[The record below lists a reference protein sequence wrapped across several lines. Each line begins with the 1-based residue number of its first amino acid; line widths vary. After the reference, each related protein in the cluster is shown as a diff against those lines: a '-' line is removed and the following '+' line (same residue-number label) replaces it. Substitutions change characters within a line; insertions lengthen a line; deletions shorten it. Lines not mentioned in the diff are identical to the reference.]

1 MVAGDEQE
9 LAYEYCHRGVP
20 VDFQELKGMNH
31 EQAGLAFLPQAFA
44 YLASRF
50 AGTPP
55 PSNCPL
61 IPPGNSLAPIK

>member
-1 MVAGDEQE
+1 
-9 LAYEYCHRGVP
+9 
-20 VDFQELKGMNH
+20 
-31 EQAGLAFLPQAFA
+31 LPQAFA

-50 AGTPP
+50 AGTPA